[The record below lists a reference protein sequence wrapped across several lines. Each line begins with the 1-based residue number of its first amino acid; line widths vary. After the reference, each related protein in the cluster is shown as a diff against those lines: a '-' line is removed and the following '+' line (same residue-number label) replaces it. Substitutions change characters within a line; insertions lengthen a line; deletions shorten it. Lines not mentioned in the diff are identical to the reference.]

1 MWYFE
6 EKKMHFTKMQCKIN
20 NFMWYFEKKKY
31 IKKKGK
37 LLC

>member
-6 EKKMHFTKMQCKIN
+6 EKKMHLTKMQCKLN
-20 NFMWYFEKKKY
+20 NFIFGILKKKVY
-31 IKKKGK
+31 KKKGK